1 MGSRG
6 SRIAAAMLALAAVTA
21 GVAVSF
27 LRANTVYTGVRIDGI
42 ELGGLTVQQ
51 AKTRLEPV
59 ANELALAQMTL
70 GLGDEIYI
78 TTFREIGG
86 VVDTSASARSAYK
99 VGREGNVF
107 RRIADIVAVRRHGR
121 PVPVVYSFDGNTA
134 ADYLRS
140 AARGIDREPV
150 NAELALEGDSVRV
163 TPGKPGVKLDI
174 EKSLERLSRAANSG
188 SRDIALVV
196 GAASPEITEDD
207 LAGIDGVI
215 ASYSTPYKPWERDR
229 SYNLGIA
236 CRAINGTLLRS
247 GETFS
252 YNKVVGPRL
261 KKRGFRDALMFV
273 DGEVEPGTGGG
284 ICQVST
290 TVYNTALLADTK
302 ILRRSHHSRPVV
314 YAPVGRDATV
324 AYPALDLRFQNTS
337 ESPMYILA
345 SVGKR
350 TVNVTILGRRL
361 DGRTVE
367 LVSAG
372 HRVLGAPVKKVT
384 RDGLASEK
392 PAVVEKGRSG
402 HRVSTYRVV
411 KQDGKVVK
419 RELISSDYYR
429 PESRVVAVPRPAPKP
444 METEPQPPM

>member
-1 MGSRG
+1 
-6 SRIAAAMLALAAVTA
+6 MLALAAVTA

-42 ELGGLTVQQ
+42 EFGGLTVQQ
-51 AKTRLEPV
+51 AETRLGPV
-59 ANELALAQMTL
+59 ADESAGARVTL
-70 GLGDEIYI
+70 RYGSETYD

-86 VVDTSASARSAYK
+86 VVDVRASAASAYK
-99 VGREGNVF
+99 VGREGGALH
-107 RRIADIVAVRRHGR
+107 RIAEIISTRRHGR
-121 PVPVVYSFDGNTA
+121 PIPVVYSFDGDTA
-134 ADYLRS
+134 ADYLRA
-140 AARGIDREPV
+140 AARGIDREPI
-150 NAELALEGDSVRV
+150 NAKLAVEGDSVRV
-163 TPGKPGVKLDI
+163 TSGKPGLKLDI
-174 EKSLERLSRAANSG
+174 EKCLARLSQGANSG
-188 SRDIALVV
+188 LRDIALVV
-196 GAASPEITEDD
+196 SAASPEITEDD

-215 ASYSTPYKPWERDR
+215 ASYSTPYNAWERDR

-236 CRAINGTLLRS
+236 CRAVNGTLLKS
-247 GETFS
+247 GEIFS

-261 KKRGFRDALMFV
+261 KKYGFRDAPMFV

-384 RDGLASEK
+384 RDGLKSGK

-411 KQDGKVVK
+411 KLDGKVVK

-429 PESRVVAVPRPAPKP
+429 PESRVLAVPRPAPKP
-444 METEPQPPM
+444 VDAEPQPPM